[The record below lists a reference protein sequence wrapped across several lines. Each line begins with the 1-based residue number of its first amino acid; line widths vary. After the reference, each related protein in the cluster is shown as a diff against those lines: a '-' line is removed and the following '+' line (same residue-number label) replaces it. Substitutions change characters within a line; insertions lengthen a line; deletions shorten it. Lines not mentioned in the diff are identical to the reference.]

1 MNKFYG
7 NVKTRI
13 LQAISGAISIIA
25 TERYDS
31 SCSALVFSLEKQ
43 MVCKSDYE
51 MYNKILD
58 IYRDNLFAREGVG
71 GFSDCKFWNWYWESK
86 KKKVRIE
93 RLTKLYFAVEKSNS
107 LTDVVENLKNS

>member
-13 LQAISGAISIIA
+13 LSAIRTAISAIV
-25 TERYDS
+25 TEKYEF
-31 SCSALVFSLEKQ
+31 SCSALIFSLENELT
-43 MVCKSDYE
+43 CESDYE

-107 LTDVVENLKNS
+107 LTDVVENLKNY